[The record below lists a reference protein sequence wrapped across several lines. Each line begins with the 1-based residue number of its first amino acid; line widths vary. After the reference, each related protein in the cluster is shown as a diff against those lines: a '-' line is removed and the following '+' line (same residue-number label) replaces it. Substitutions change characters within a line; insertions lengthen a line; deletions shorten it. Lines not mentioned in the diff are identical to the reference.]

1 MDIATFCKTGTAV
14 FSIVN
19 RKLTNYKAL
28 KALEALASGE
38 KDLNSICNDHS
49 EIFRFS
55 LLIDALEKSST
66 YRKANLLKDLYLALD
81 ADEKNEKTDDLFY
94 EIFAIL
100 GELSDREV
108 HLLYLLDRYYSEDI
122 IHKSSDTQYS
132 KYFELITYGLDGGTD
147 SDSFYYFAAELLQ
160 VNVEFLPALMK
171 RLLRSGLI
179 TESDFDMQAKF
190 QQYKHTVFY
199 TEIKSRLILAM
210 ENSYRGSDRLTSVDI

>member
-1 MDIATFCKTGTAV
+1 MDIVTFWKTGTAV

-160 VNVEFLPALMK
+160 VNVEFLPTLMK

-210 ENSYRGSDRLTSVDI
+210 ENSYTGSDRLTSVDI